1 MVRVVVFRLRQEGR
15 LVLAVL
21 RNPRVWAVLLAVA
34 VVLVIIVVLAI
45 SGGGGEEAGDEIK
58 DIQRSPDTPIVIPAG
73 EPIIIGVSVPLTG
86 PDKVGGTEDLNG
98 VVVGVERWKD
108 ENGNTIGGH
117 EIEIRAEDDGCSEP
131 DVTEQAAE
139 RLLGRDGLVGV
150 LGPDCSAGAAAAI
163 PTYAEA
169 GTVTISGS
177 ATRTDLTLNQPE
189 PKFFFRTAYTN
200 AGEGALQARYV
211 IARLDVAAAYVI
223 DDSEAYG
230 EDLADAAQGALEA
243 TGRTVTRESIVRGAV
258 DFGQLTGQIADHN
271 PDVVIFEG
279 FNPEGA
285 LLYRQLRDAGYS
297 GPFIGSDGTAVASD
311 FIEPLGELSEGAVFA
326 GCLLTLPEDFLADY
340 VSIVG
345 SEPTTPFPAQY
356 ADAATILLDA
366 AAEVA
371 VEQPDGSLVFEP
383 LELREAVSNPK
394 LLAGLSGAIAFDENG
409 DRLAEQSGLVMCEV
423 KEGQFVNFR
432 F

>member
-1 MVRVVVFRLRQEGR
+1 VP
-15 LVLAVL
+15 AVL
-21 RNPRVWAVLLAVA
+21 RNPRIWAVLVG
-34 VVLVIIVVLAI
+34 VVVVLAI
-45 SGGGGEEAGDEIK
+45 VVVVAISRGGEEEAGDEIK

-86 PDKVGGTEDLNG
+86 PDEVGGTEDLNG
-98 VVVGVERWKD
+98 VLVGMKRWKG

-117 EIEIRAEDDGCSEP
+117 RIEIRAEDDGCSEA

-139 RLLGRDGLVGV
+139 RLLGREGLVGV
-150 LGPDCSAGAAAAI
+150 LGPDCSAGAAAVI

-169 GTVTISGS
+169 GIVTISGS
-177 ATRTDLTLNQPE
+177 ATRTDLTLDQPE

-211 IARLDVAAAYVI
+211 IARLEATAAYVI

-230 EDLADAAQGALEA
+230 EDLADAAQEALEA
-243 TGRTVTRESIVRGAV
+243 AGRTVARESIVRGAV
-258 DFGQLTGQIADHN
+258 DFGQLAGRIADDN
-271 PDVVIFEG
+271 PGVVIFEG

-297 GPFIGSDGTAVASD
+297 GPFIGSDGTAVVSD
-311 FIEPLGELSEGAVFA
+311 FIEQLGELSEGAVFA
-326 GCLLTLPEDFLADY
+326 GCSLTLPEDFLADY
-340 VSIVG
+340 ADIVG
-345 SEPTTPFPAQY
+345 REPTTTFPAHY
-356 ADAATILLDA
+356 ADAVTILLDA

-371 VEQPDGSLVFEP
+371 VEQSDGSLVLEP
-383 LELREAVSNPK
+383 LELRDAVSTPK

-409 DRLAEQSGLVMCEV
+409 DRLAESSSLVMCKV
-423 KEGQFVNFR
+423 QDGRFVNFR

>member
-1 MVRVVVFRLRQEGR
+1 VVG
-15 LVLAVL
+15 VL
-21 RNPRVWAVLLAVA
+21 RNRRIWAVLVGVV
-34 VVLVIIVVLAI
+34 VVLVIVVVVAI
-45 SGGGGEEAGDEIK
+45 SGGGGEGAGDEIK

-86 PDKVGGTEDLNG
+86 PDEVGGTEDLNG
-98 VVVGVERWKD
+98 VLVGVKRWKE

-117 EIEIRAEDDGCSEP
+117 QIEIRAEDDGCSEA
-131 DVTEQAAE
+131 DITGQAAQ
-139 RLLGRDGLVGV
+139 RLLGREGLVGV
-150 LGPDCSAGAAAAI
+150 IGPDCSAGAAAVI

-169 GTVTISGS
+169 GIVTISGS

-189 PKFFFRTAYTN
+189 PEFFFRTAYTN

-230 EDLADAAQGALEA
+230 QDLADAAQEALEA
-243 TGRTVTRESIVRGAV
+243 TGRTVARESIVRGTV
-258 DFGQLTGQIADHN
+258 DFGQLAGRIADDN

-297 GPFIGSDGTAVASD
+297 GPFIGSDGTAVVSD
-311 FIEPLGELSEGAVFA
+311 FIEQLGELSEGAVFA
-326 GCLLTLPEDFLADY
+326 GCSLTLPEDFLADY
-340 VSIVG
+340 ADIAG
-345 SEPTTPFPAQY
+345 REPTTPFPAHY
-356 ADAATILLDA
+356 ADAVTILLDA
-366 AAEVA
+366 AAEMA

-383 LELREAVSNPK
+383 LELRDAVSTPK

-409 DRLAEQSGLVMCEV
+409 DRLAESSSLVMCEV
-423 KEGQFVNFR
+423 QGGEFVNFR